1 MAETSKESTSPKAA
15 AASSPPAEA
24 TPAPAEET
32 STEPP
37 TAENPA
43 EPAED
48 FHNPDHWANLNEG
61 DEPGEDDA
69 DSAVGDDAASSTESI
84 SSSILHYR
92 TIHGRTYHSERGN
105 AEYWTPNDEHHNESM
120 DINHHLLC
128 LSLEGKLHLAP
139 LKDDIQVCELP
150 LIIYNK
156 LFTGTLES
164 PRYRDR
170 DCDFADE
177 YPNAEV
183 VGTDISPIQ
192 PDWVPPNL
200 KFEIEDC
207 TQEWTYNPNSFDYV
221 HMRYMYGSISDWSA
235 LFKEAF
241 RVCKP
246 GGWVESYEASPRM
259 ESDDGTV
266 TETCAINEWG
276 KFFIEGGKKLN
287 RTFEIIDKDLQQ
299 KGMEEAGFVDV
310 KVWDFKAPIGGWP
323 QDPRLKQIGQ
333 FAQAALEQDYEGYVL
348 YMANMVLGW
357 TKEEVSVYCAQL
369 RREIRSGKF
378 HPFYRQRVVYARKP
392 E

>member
-37 TAENPA
+37 TAENHA

-61 DEPGEDDA
+61 DGPGEDDA
-69 DSAVGDDAASSTESI
+69 DSAVGDEAASSTESI

-120 DINHHLLC
+120 DIN
-128 LSLEGKLHLAP
+128 
-139 LKDDIQVCELP
+139 
-150 LIIYNK
+150 
-156 LFTGTLES
+156 
-164 PRYRDR
+164 
-170 DCDFADE
+170 DFADE

>member
-1 MAETSKESTSPKAA
+1 MVDHPAETSSPQRALES
-15 AASSPPAEA
+15 ASSPAPASPPTEQ
-24 TPAPAEET
+24 APAE
-32 STEPP
+32 
-37 TAENPA
+37 NPG
-43 EPAED
+43 PVED
-48 FHNPDHWANLNEG
+48 FHDPQHWANIAGG
-61 DEPGEDDA
+61 DAAEDDDA
-69 DSAVGDDAASSTESI
+69 DSAVGDDVASSTESI

-105 AEYWTPNDEHHNESM
+105 AQYWTPNDEHHNESM
-120 DINHHLLC
+120 DINHHLLS
-128 LSLEGKLHLAP
+128 LSLESKLYLAP
-139 LKDDIQVCELP
+139 LKKDDIQKVLDVG
-150 LIIYNK
+150 
-156 LFTGTLES
+156 TGTGIWAI
-164 PRYRDR
+164 
-170 DCDFADE
+170 DFADE

-183 VGTDISPIQ
+183 TGTDISPIQ

-207 TQEWTYNPNSFDYV
+207 TQEWTFGPDSFDYV
-221 HMRYMYGSISDWSA
+221 HMRYLYGSISDWSA

-241 RVCKP
+241 TVCKP

-259 ESDDGTV
+259 ESDDGSV

-276 KFFIEGGKKLN
+276 KFFIEGGRKLN
-287 RTFEIIDKDLQQ
+287 RTFEIIDKDLQK

-310 KVWDFKAPIGGWP
+310 QVWDFKAPIGGWAK
-323 QDPRLKQIGQ
+323 DPRLKEIGQ

-357 TKEEVSVYCAQL
+357 SKEEVSLYCAQL

-378 HPFYRQRVVYARKP
+378 HPNYRQRVVYGRKP